1 MVAHQAFH
9 RSTCPSPPSC
19 PPIST
24 DLRGVCHAVSDKLS
38 FVRILTRYIL
48 KEVSSHALLGV
59 ALFTFI
65 IFMRDLGRLLELIV
79 RNSAPLPSVAEIF
92 LFTLPTTFIITL
104 PMGVLVGILVGLS
117 RLAADSEVTAM
128 RASGMGAGMFIRTI
142 AIFAIAAWMLGMF
155 NSIYVAPK
163 SAVALDHLQERLRSS
178 QASFEIQPRVFY
190 EEFKNIVLYVQD
202 VVPSGGRSLWRGIF
216 LADISDPAS
225 PKITLAQR
233 GALLSD
239 APDKLRFHLED
250 GTQQEMIPQAKDQ
263 YSITTFE
270 TTEIPIQLPSS
281 SDRAPRD
288 LLPTA
293 ELGLA
298 RPAQECS
305 AGATGGGTASAFRS
319 GNSRISS
326 AGGPLLPD

>member
-1 MVAHQAFH
+1 M
-9 RSTCPSPPSC
+9 
-19 PPIST
+19 
-24 DLRGVCHAVSDKLS
+24 
-38 FVRILTRYIL
+38 RILTRYIL

-59 ALFTFI
+59 GLFTFI

-92 LFTLPTTFIITL
+92 LFTLPTTFMITL

-117 RLAADSEVTAM
+117 RMAADSEVTAM
-128 RASGMGAGMFIRTI
+128 RASGIGAGMFVRTI
-142 AIFAIAAWMLGMF
+142 AIFAVAGWMMGMF
-155 NSIYVAPK
+155 NSIYMAPK
-163 SAVALDHLQERLRSS
+163 SAVALNHLQERLRSS

-239 APDKLRFHLED
+239 GPDKLRFHLED

-293 ELGLA
+293 ELGLRDLLKNAALERETAQRIRSHDPATAGSRELAA
-298 RPAQECS
+298 RMDADSQLFLFELDPA
-305 AGATGGGTASAFRS
+305 F
-319 GNSRISS
+319 SRDLEPVSYTH
-326 AGGPLLPD
+326 LTLPTTPYV

>member
-1 MVAHQAFH
+1 MSRPQSA
-9 RSTCPSPPSC
+9 
-19 PPIST
+19 
-24 DLRGVCHAVSDKLS
+24 K
-38 FVRILTRYIL
+38 
-48 KEVSSHALLGV
+48 ALN
-59 ALFTFI
+59 
-65 IFMRDLGRLLELIV
+65 R
-79 RNSAPLPSVAEIF
+79 
-92 LFTLPTTFIITL
+92 
-104 PMGVLVGILVGLS
+104 
-117 RLAADSEVTAM
+117 
-128 RASGMGAGMFIRTI
+128 
-142 AIFAIAAWMLGMF
+142 
-155 NSIYVAPK
+155 
-163 SAVALDHLQERLRSS
+163 LQERLKSS

-293 ELGLA
+293 ELGLRDLLKNA
-298 RPAQECS
+298 ALEQQAAERIRHSDPAT
-305 AGATGGGTASAFRS
+305 AG
-319 GNSRISS
+319 SRA
-326 AGGPLLPD
+326 AGVPLLSD